1 MNRHG
6 CPVNDESCVVIKS
19 SSKFP
24 YLNCIEIGKRV
35 LGSWFR
41 DVNIDVTQ
49 VFLVDSSDQ

>member
-24 YLNCIEIGKRV
+24 YSNCIEIGTRV

-41 DVNIDVTQ
+41 DVNNDVTQ
-49 VFLVDSSDQ
+49 VFLVDWSDQ